1 MGAKVDDHREPSST
15 PKLSLSKL
23 PCKPR
28 EPVQM
33 LTPPI
38 HPLLS
43 IPFRWE
49 EVPGKPRA
57 AAEVTPREPTPR
69 VVQSKVARCLELP
82 PRLLRDDVEITTM
95 PSPATVLDGPYVG
108 RSLSLACTF
117 SFRKGVVVGRDDIGF
132 GPVMTRGGGRF
143 GSGRWG
149 GFKDEENVGRG
160 NFDLSHTVGEV
171 FKREKNVK
179 IKRVGRRRKMRS
191 LFNLNL
197 SSMNSNLLDIY
208 ASFKKA
214 ILWRRRR

>member
-1 MGAKVDDHREPSST
+1 MGAKVDDHCESSST
-15 PKLSLSKL
+15 PRLSLSRL
-23 PCKPR
+23 PCKRR
-28 EPVQM
+28 EPIQM

-43 IPFRWE
+43 VPFRWE

-57 AAEVTPREPTPR
+57 AAQVTAREPTP
-69 VVQSKVARCLELP
+69 VGKSKVARCLDLP
-82 PRLLRDDVEITTM
+82 PILLRDDAEIMNM

-117 SFRKGVVVGRDDIGF
+117 SFRKGVVVGRDDIAF
-132 GPVMTRGGGRF
+132 EPVMTRGGGRF

-149 GFKDEENVGRG
+149 SFNEEEKVGTGRG
-160 NFDLSHTVGEV
+160 NFDLPQTLGGV

-179 IKRVGRRRKMRS
+179 ITRVERKRKRRS
-191 LFNLNL
+191 LFNLP
-197 SSMNSNLLDIY
+197 SMNSNLLDIY

-214 ILWRRRR
+214 VSWRCRR

>member
-57 AAEVTPREPTPR
+57 AAEVTPREPTP
-69 VVQSKVARCLELP
+69 VAKSKVARCLELP

-132 GPVMTRGGGRF
+132 GPVMTRGGGRS

-149 GFKDEENVGRG
+149 SFKDEEKVGRG
-160 NFDLSHTVGEV
+160 NFDLPHTLGEV

-179 IKRVGRRRKMRS
+179 IKRVGRRS
-191 LFNLNL
+191 FFNL
-197 SSMNSNLLDIY
+197 SNLLDIY

-214 ILWRRRR
+214 VLWRRRR